1 MKVVIAGSRTL
12 SHLEPSHQIQVLQL
26 IDKFEE
32 LYGEITMVVSGT
44 SRGPDKI
51 GENYAKLV
59 DIDIAKFPAQWDSKG
74 RAAGI
79 IRNDEMADFADAGIM
94 LWDGKSRGTKHMG
107 EALRKLGKP
116 VIIRIVEPIVK
127 HVHQPNGMIKSV
139 APTDYSQ
146 NDKAYD

>member
-12 SHLEPSHQIQVLQL
+12 SHLEPSHQKQVLQL

-32 LYGEITMVVSGT
+32 LYGPITMIVSGT
-44 SRGPDKI
+44 AKGPDKI
-51 GENYAKLV
+51 GENYAKLAGLDV
-59 DIDIAKFPAQWDSKG
+59 ARFPAHWDSQGK
-74 RAAGI
+74 AAGI
-79 IRNDEMADFADAGIM
+79 IRNDEMAEFVDGGII

-116 VIIRIVEPIVK
+116 LVLRIVEPIVK
-127 HVHQPNGMIKSV
+127 VVHQPTGIIQRV
-139 APTDYSQ
+139 TPVDFSQ